1 VEGILRYLAALKY
14 LNILGYI
21 VLRDEAEAA
30 ARRAVR
36 SKEAVDILGGAG
48 RARGLRITI
57 HPGAGVGVA
66 LVQKERNLLAVGVQ
80 VFILLGAG
88 VRVALVRKEMNLL
101 AVGVQVFIL
110 PGAGVGVALVRKEM
124 NPITEP
130 GAAKAEVGPCCKA

>member
-1 VEGILRYLAALKY
+1 
-14 LNILGYI
+14 
-21 VLRDEAEAA
+21 
-30 ARRAVR
+30 
-36 SKEAVDILGGAG
+36 
-48 RARGLRITI
+48 
-57 HPGAGVGVA
+57 

-130 GAAKAEVGPCCKA
+130 GAAKAEVGPCRKA